1 MCLLILT
8 LVHVCLLQLNAS
20 IDYALQHNTWCVSF
34 RNSDGDFVDLVIKAM
49 LTVWVHYSCTMPGR
63 PIPESNACQ
72 AVLKYFMT
80 NEVGFK
86 KAYQNRMYY
95 FSSGSIFKSIAPKIE
110 DWIARQD
117 DTDEDDD
124 EEVRRYY
131 VEVHMC
137 T

>member
-1 MCLLILT
+1 
-8 LVHVCLLQLNAS
+8 
-20 IDYALQHNTWCVSF
+20 
-34 RNSDGDFVDLVIKAM
+34 
-49 LTVWVHYSCTMPGR
+49 MPGR